1 MSIISSFKISLAICL
16 TALVSPLFA
25 QGSAAQSQSTEVS
38 TFVEKVASSK
48 PYESG
53 VFAVCFM
60 NPDGRT
66 ELLNVNGGKSVMPAS
81 CMKTVSSGIAMSHL
95 GPDHRFHTDVITS
108 GSVANGLLNG
118 DLVVR
123 GGGDPTLGSDRVKG
137 SLNALQVIDEIVS
150 ATRAAGI
157 QNIIGDV
164 VGDDSYFPWDPVPDG
179 WDWQDMGNY
188 YGAGTSG
195 LCFSDNLYQLRFQP
209 GKAANEP
216 TRILNSDPPL
226 PDVEWV
232 NEMRT
237 GAAGSGDQGY
247 IYGGPACNL
256 RWARGTIPAGD
267 TFSIR
272 GSLPDPALTCAQML
286 KATLN
291 SRGIKVGGIARSTR
305 GKSEGTGGTI
315 ILTLESP
322 RVADI
327 MFNLN
332 KQSFNLYAEMMLMH
346 SSRLA
351 ADGLRASGVKL
362 EEKFLKEANVPT
374 QGWSIT
380 DGSGLGRTNTVT
392 ALGMV
397 HYLSALMKQPFFGE
411 WKNTISVMGVDG
423 DLSKRG
429 IGTPLVKSVIGKT
442 GYIGG
447 SRGLVGYLTTRS
459 GKELT
464 FAIFANHFDGTMK
477 SVDADIEKVLLK
489 AYDTW

>member
-1 MSIISSFKISLAICL
+1 MPLTTSFRISLAIC
-16 TALVSPLFA
+16 AAFFASPLIA
-25 QGSAAQSQSTEVS
+25 QGSAAQTQSAEFS
-38 TFVEKVASSK
+38 AYVEEVASSK

-66 ELLNVNGGKSVMPAS
+66 ELLNVNGGKSVLPAS

-108 GSVANGLLNG
+108 GSVVNGLLNG

-150 ATRAAGI
+150 TTRAVGI
-157 QNIIGDV
+157 QSITGDV
-164 VGDDSYFPWDPVPDG
+164 VGDDSYFPWDPIPDG
-179 WDWQDMGNY
+179 WDWQDIGNY

-195 LCFSDNLYQLRFQP
+195 LCFSDNLYHLRFKP
-209 GKAANEP
+209 GKSVNDPAQIIA
-216 TRILNSDPPL
+216 SDPPL
-226 PDVEWV
+226 PGVEWV

-247 IYGGPACNL
+247 IYGAPAGSL
-256 RWARGTIPAGD
+256 RWVRGTVPAGD
-267 TFSIR
+267 IFSIR
-272 GSLPDPALTCAQML
+272 GSLPDPALTCAHML
-286 KATLN
+286 KAALN
-291 SRGIKVGGIARSTR
+291 SQGIRVGGIARSTR
-305 GKSEGTGGTI
+305 GKSEGTGGSK

-332 KQSFNLYAEMMLMH
+332 KESFNLYAEMMLMH
-346 SSRLA
+346 TSRSA
-351 ADGLRASGVKL
+351 DDGLRAAGVKL
-362 EEKFLKEANVPT
+362 EEKFLKEANVPMN
-374 QGWSIT
+374 GWNIT

-392 ALGMV
+392 AIGMV
-397 HYLSALMKQPFFGE
+397 HYLSALMKKPHFKE
-411 WKNTISVMGVDG
+411 WKNTIAVMGVDG
-423 DLSKRG
+423 DLAKRS
-429 IGTPLVKSVIGKT
+429 IGTPLVKNVIGKT

-447 SRGLVGYLTTRS
+447 SRGLVGYLTTHS

-464 FAIFANHFDGTMK
+464 FAILANHFDGTMK
-477 SVDADIEKVLLK
+477 SVDADIDKVLLK
-489 AYDTW
+489 AYETW